1 MENIKENVTL
11 DEVYKL
17 DVRLGRILEAE
28 AVPKRKK
35 LLKLL
40 VDFGH
45 EKRTVISAIAESY
58 DSQHVVGMLVPFVVN
73 LAPVEIAGVVS
84 QAMVIGS
91 DSPLKGNLRLLEGG
105 GVAGDIVL

>member
-58 DSQHVVGMLVPFVVN
+58 DSQHV
-73 LAPVEIAGVVS
+73 GVVS